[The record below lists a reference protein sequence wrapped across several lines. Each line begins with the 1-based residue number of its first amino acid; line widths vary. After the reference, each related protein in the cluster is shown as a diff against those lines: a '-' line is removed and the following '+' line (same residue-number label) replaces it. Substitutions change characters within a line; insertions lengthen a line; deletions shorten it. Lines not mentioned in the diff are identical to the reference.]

1 MADDVRK
8 NMSVHREELHVTGL
22 ERLDVDEPVVML
34 NLMKF
39 RERSLDGDGSGWDA
53 YQRYSREV
61 IGMLK
66 AHGGTI
72 LWAGPVESMALGDLS
87 DGAWDYVSMVLYPR
101 PGAFLNMMNSE
112 DYREPNL
119 HRENGTE
126 KHSIIAMSTDYSKFL
141 GVHQRTT

>member
-1 MADDVRK
+1 MADDVRE

-39 RERSLDGDGSGWDA
+39 REQSLDGDGSGWDA

-72 LWAGPVESMALGDLS
+72 LWADQSNQWPLG
-87 DGAWDYVSMVLYPR
+87 
-101 PGAFLNMMNSE
+101 
-112 DYREPNL
+112 
-119 HRENGTE
+119 
-126 KHSIIAMSTDYSKFL
+126 SI
-141 GVHQRTT
+141 